1 MAERKFDYENI
12 KSIYEKMNNTIGDSS
27 DTDDNTIC
35 GLLNKIN
42 NTYND
47 YVNVKDK
54 AIYGELGSQLWLDWD
69 NTSAG
74 FSDFMS
80 NFSNW
85 SALVSQAAGNY
96 SEFESAY
103 NTIKS
108 EYAYG
113 LNAVD
118 SNGNPLKSSIVNSG
132 IYSNFDDK
140 TFNELREALAIP
152 IQQMTNETYIDT
164 GAVAAEKSRE
174 FWSWVSVIGTT
185 FSLVADGA
193 TIAKSVSQMTKIFK
207 ETKSI
212 KACYDI
218 TNMARLSKSTKNV
231 LTASKDVRAAQTAL
245 KNAKLLDNADDIAKF
260 TSKLDDAI
268 AYSNDAKTVLK
279 GTLKGY
285 NLNVDDIATGAKQMN
300 LISDQAKVTKDAF
313 KNMLKTD
320 IGDGVMDA
328 AKSWRSEAKTLS
340 NLKSGNF
347 GNLLENADELSN
359 VNKLVNADDLIESA
373 NDYRRAESE
382 LSSAFKSGK
391 YSEEQLGALEQA
403 RDLAKA
409 KYVEN
414 GGNANELIA
423 AGKKLDDAE
432 DALNSALKSGKYS
445 EEQLGALEEARDLAR
460 ADYGK
465 LFNSGSD
472 TDSVKAISNIS
483 TDVSS
488 AGNSSL
494 SEIAKRDLSTIES
507 PKSSGNGP
515 LANKASVDVS
525 DEGIAARNATKINS
539 IDKRVNTDDLISSAN
554 DYRKAES
561 ELNSAFKSGKYTE
574 EQLNAL
580 EGARDL
586 AKAKYVENDGNANEL
601 IAAGKKL
608 DDAEDALNSA
618 LKSGKYSEEQL
629 GALEEARDLAKADYE
644 KNIKSISGIENGI
657 SQDDL
662 ARDVQKIINED
673 PSVNTISKIST
684 DNMSDIANRDLST
697 IESPKSS
704 GNGPLANK
712 ARMDVSDEGI
722 AARNASTTSNVST
735 GKSMSNIVNRDLSTI
750 ESPKNSGNGP
760 LANKASVDVSDEGI
774 AARNATKINS
784 IDKSVNT
791 DDLISSAN
799 DYRNAESELNSA
811 FKSGRYTEEQLNAL
825 EGARDL
831 AKAKYVE
838 NDGNA
843 NELIAA
849 GKKLDDAEDALNSAL
864 KSGKYSEEQLGA
876 LEEARDLARADYG
889 KIFSSGE
896 DTSSVKN
903 VSNISADSSST
914 GKVVKSDTSSVV
926 VPDQGTQSYVNSFK
940 QRLNDI
946 KNYAPENLRNITNNV
961 KTKTGELKN
970 NVVNKTHDIIENI
983 KPTAEKIGNNLVDFS
998 ISNAGRTSSALS
1010 RDIVYEARKNL
1021 SENIG
1026 TNSIVNYNGISYI
1039 YNQPFDSNNE
1049 TSYTDLVNDSVN
1061 NANNY

>member
-539 IDKRVNTDDLISSAN
+539 IDKSVNTDDLISSAN
-554 DYRKAES
+554 DYRNAES
-561 ELNSAFKSGKYTE
+561 ELNSAFKSGRYTE

-712 ARMDVSDEGI
+712 ARM
-722 AARNASTTSNVST
+722 
-735 GKSMSNIVNRDLSTI
+735 
-750 ESPKNSGNGP
+750 
-760 LANKASVDVSDEGI
+760 DVSDEGI

>member
-722 AARNASTTSNVST
+722 AARNA
-735 GKSMSNIVNRDLSTI
+735 
-750 ESPKNSGNGP
+750 
-760 LANKASVDVSDEGI
+760 
-774 AARNATKINS
+774 TKINS

>member
-1 MAERKFDYENI
+1 M
-12 KSIYEKMNNTIGDSS
+12 
-27 DTDDNTIC
+27 
-35 GLLNKIN
+35 
-42 NTYND
+42 
-47 YVNVKDK
+47 
-54 AIYGELGSQLWLDWD
+54 
-69 NTSAG
+69 
-74 FSDFMS
+74 
-80 NFSNW
+80 
-85 SALVSQAAGNY
+85 
-96 SEFESAY
+96 
-103 NTIKS
+103 
-108 EYAYG
+108 
-113 LNAVD
+113 
-118 SNGNPLKSSIVNSG
+118 
-132 IYSNFDDK
+132 
-140 TFNELREALAIP
+140 
-152 IQQMTNETYIDT
+152 
-164 GAVAAEKSRE
+164 
-174 FWSWVSVIGTT
+174 
-185 FSLVADGA
+185 
-193 TIAKSVSQMTKIFK
+193 
-207 ETKSI
+207 
-212 KACYDI
+212 
-218 TNMARLSKSTKNV
+218 
-231 LTASKDVRAAQTAL
+231 
-245 KNAKLLDNADDIAKF
+245 
-260 TSKLDDAI
+260 
-268 AYSNDAKTVLK
+268 
-279 GTLKGY
+279 
-285 NLNVDDIATGAKQMN
+285 
-300 LISDQAKVTKDAF
+300 
-313 KNMLKTD
+313 
-320 IGDGVMDA
+320 
-328 AKSWRSEAKTLS
+328 
-340 NLKSGNF
+340 
-347 GNLLENADELSN
+347 
-359 VNKLVNADDLIESA
+359 
-373 NDYRRAESE
+373 
-382 LSSAFKSGK
+382 
-391 YSEEQLGALEQA
+391 
-403 RDLAKA
+403 
-409 KYVEN
+409 
-414 GGNANELIA
+414 
-423 AGKKLDDAE
+423 
-432 DALNSALKSGKYS
+432 NSALKSGKYS

-712 ARMDVSDEGI
+712 ARM
-722 AARNASTTSNVST
+722 
-735 GKSMSNIVNRDLSTI
+735 
-750 ESPKNSGNGP
+750 
-760 LANKASVDVSDEGI
+760 DVSDEGI